1 MDKQHLLCHELAG
14 TAPAF
19 FCARN
24 CSALYQQAHRIFIT
38 KDKTDLHNASQ
49 INDEGLFE
57 LLASEFLSEL
67 QLSIP
72 IICYCQMIF

>member
-24 CSALYQQAHRIFIT
+24 NSALYKPFLQMVVT
-38 KDKTDLHNASQ
+38 KNKTDLYIASQ
-49 INDEGLFE
+49 INHEGLFE
-57 LLASEFLSEL
+57 FLASEFLSEL
-67 QLSIP
+67 YLYLLKI
-72 IICYCQMIF
+72 

>member
-1 MDKQHLLCHELAG
+1 VDKQHLLCHELAG
-14 TAPAF
+14 TATATATAF

-24 CSALYQQAHRIFIT
+24 SSALYQQAHRMSVT
-38 KDKTDLHNASQ
+38 KDKMDLHNASQ

-67 QLSIP
+67 YL
-72 IICYCQMIF
+72 YR